1 MWKLNHSAMYHGAS
15 IKTATVNI
23 LATPNADRGAGEPLL
38 TQAGTA
44 PVENHLVFLL
54 KQDKTKKLK
63 KLKEHITTIW
73 FSVVITI
80 LK

>member
-1 MWKLNHSAMYHGAS
+1 MYHGAS

-44 PVENHLVFLL
+44 PVENYLVFLL